1 MAGAQLSP
9 NPRVRYARL
18 LLMKVLAL
26 NCGSS
31 SVRCHL
37 FETGTKAIEE
47 GSERRLGGV
56 LVDRVG
62 ENNASLRYETETGN
76 AEWTRPVAD
85 HREAIELA
93 VEALLERLGSRVLRR
108 QEIAAA
114 GHRVV
119 HGGDRF
125 QAPVELDERVACEI
139 EEWNDLAPLHN
150 PHNLTGYRA
159 AREVLP
165 QARHVAVFDTAFH
178 QSMEPRAY
186 LYGLPDSL
194 WRRWR
199 VRRYGFHGSSHRY
212 VAWRFAELHGDTK
225 KDYRLITCHLG
236 NGCSMT
242 AVRNG
247 KSVDTSMGFTPLEGL
262 LMGTRCGDL
271 DAGAVL
277 YLMAKE
283 NFTVEQMDHLLNRQ
297 SGLYGLSMASN
308 DMRTLL
314 DLRRRGHS
322 AAAQAVEVF
331 CYRVKKYIGA
341 YYAVLNGCDGVIFT
355 GGIGENSPAV
365 RAEICRGL
373 EALGIELDPDRNEKA
388 VGKEMYI
395 GGEAAKV
402 ELWVI
407 PTDEALVIA
416 RDTVRY
422 LEGAG

>member
-1 MAGAQLSP
+1 
-9 NPRVRYARL
+9 
-18 LLMKVLAL
+18 MKVLAL

-37 FETGTKAIEE
+37 FETGTKAIEA
-47 GSERRLGGV
+47 GQERKLGGV

-62 ENNASLRYETETGN
+62 ESDASLRCEAEGET
-76 AEWTRPVAD
+76 AEWTHPVAD

-93 VEALLERLGSRVLRR
+93 VEALLERMGRRMRGR
-108 QEIAAA
+108 QEIGAV

-125 QAPVELDERVACEI
+125 QAPVELDERVAREI
-139 EEWNDLAPLHN
+139 EEWNELAPLHN
-150 PHNLTGYRA
+150 PHNLSGYRA

-178 QSMEPRAY
+178 QSMEPKAY
-186 LYGLPDSL
+186 LYGLPDPL

-212 VAWRFAELHGDTK
+212 VAWRFAELHGDTSRN
-225 KDYRLITCHLG
+225 YRLITCHLG
-236 NGCSMT
+236 NGCSMA
-242 AVRNG
+242 AVEGG
-247 KSVDTSMGFTPLEGL
+247 KSLDTSMGFTPLEGL

-283 NFTVEQMDHLLNRQ
+283 NLTVDQMDRVLNRQ

-314 DLRRRGHS
+314 ELRRRGHS

-355 GGIGENSPAV
+355 GGIGENAPAV

-373 EALGIELDPDRNEKA
+373 DALGIQIDPDRNERA
-388 VGKEMYI
+388 AGKEMSI
-395 GGEAAKV
+395 GAAGARV

-416 RDTVRY
+416 RDTVRC
-422 LEGAG
+422 LEGAA